1 MCEQD
6 PEMARKS
13 QLIFDA
19 ADKLDENGW
28 HGPAQDLRESIPPGE
43 VIRRVEDV
51 VGVVDDSATP
61 EEQAELD
68 RAVPILIDL
77 ERALDE

>member
-1 MCEQD
+1 MCEI
-6 PEMARKS
+6 PEDLQRKS

-28 HGPAQDLRESIPPGE
+28 HGPAQDLRESVPPGE

-51 VGVVDDSATP
+51 VQVVDGTAD
-61 EEQAELD
+61 EEQQAELD
-68 RAVPILIDL
+68 RAIPILTEL
-77 ERALDE
+77 EKALSA